1 MGKFCSCMQFI
12 KSRIFSLQVT
22 REHVSVLQVTRESV
36 SGTASYVHESEH
48 AMKLKV
54 RIIKPLSPQ
63 YWKKYHSFVAV
74 GIVTCTVLS

>member
-12 KSRIFSLQVT
+12 KRRIFYYKSRENMYQVLL
-22 REHVSVLQVTRESV
+22 V
-36 SGTASYVHESEH
+36 SYVSEH

-54 RIIKPLSPQ
+54 CIIKPLSPQ